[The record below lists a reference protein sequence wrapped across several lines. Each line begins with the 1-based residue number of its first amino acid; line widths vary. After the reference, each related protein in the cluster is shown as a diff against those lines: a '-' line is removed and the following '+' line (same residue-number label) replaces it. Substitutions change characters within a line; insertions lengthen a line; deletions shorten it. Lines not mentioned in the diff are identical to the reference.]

1 MMGSWA
7 TRACLLIFAGVDA
20 NCGNEAKVVR
30 ASTASSNGRVVEA
43 HDCLFSSERSEAK
56 VWGGE
61 VRMLYGSKLHN
72 KHHTP

>member
-43 HDCLFSSERSEAK
+43 HACLFSSERSVAK
-56 VWGGE
+56 V
-61 VRMLYGSKLHN
+61 
-72 KHHTP
+72 